1 MGSDQDSNESKNE
14 SVYSKVAKSPEFKQ
28 LLKAKRKF
36 ILPMTLFFFCF
47 YIALPLMTSYS
58 KALNT
63 KAFGEVTWAWIFA
76 FAQFVMTWVLCMI
89 YSKKAESFDKM
100 AEGVLE
106 KLNKG
111 GEEI

>member
-1 MGSDQDSNESKNE
+1 MNRDSNLSQYA
-14 SVYSKVAKSPEFKQ
+14 YSEVAKSPEFKQ

-36 ILPMTLFFFCF
+36 ILPMSLFFFCF

-58 KALNT
+58 NALNK
-63 KAFGEVTWAWIFA
+63 KAIGELTWAWLFA

-100 AEGVLE
+100 ADGVLE

-111 GEEI
+111 GEEN